1 MKNLPLIL
9 AAAFCALAFAARGQ
23 DTNVLKT
30 ELGQFENRTGVVIV
44 KGFGLIGSVA
54 AGTADV
60 SVRCK
65 ETTDVSIRQKV
76 YGLAIQ
82 IDGATFPPDRI
93 YVDEDEIGP
102 LLSGINY
109 LLKISYDAT
118 ALPSFE
124 ASYTTKAGL
133 QVLANSVRRDGGIEF
148 SVQGNYT
155 PRIALT
161 SMQMTQ
167 FYSLILQAQKNLE
180 TMKAG
185 K

>member
-1 MKNLPLIL
+1 MKKLPLIF
-9 AAAFCALAFAARGQ
+9 AAAFCAVAFAACGQ
-23 DTNVLKT
+23 DTNILKT
-30 ELGQFENRTGVVIV
+30 ELGQFENRTGVVII
-44 KGFGLIGSVA
+44 KGFGQIGSVA
-54 AGTADV
+54 AGIAEI

-65 ETTDVSIRQKV
+65 ETTDVSIRQKL

-82 IDGATFPPDRI
+82 IDGTTFPPDRI
-93 YVDEDEIGP
+93 YVDEDEINP

-109 LLKISYDAT
+109 LLKINYDVT

-133 QVLANSVRRDGGIEF
+133 QVLVNSVRKDGGIEF

-161 SMQMTQ
+161 SIQMTQ
-167 FYSLILQAQKNLE
+167 LYSLIQQARKNLE
-180 TMKAG
+180 TLKAG